1 MIVGKGA
8 TGGGRIGVLADLF
21 GLADEFGASA
31 LELAGEVGQAV
42 GFLLVPVNEVVL
54 YIFKLMHI

>member
-1 MIVGKGA
+1 M
-8 TGGGRIGVLADLF
+8 ADLF
-21 GLADEFGASA
+21 GLADEFGASV

-54 YIFKLMHI
+54 YIFKLMHF